1 MPLLR
6 RTCLS
11 LAASPLLLRA
21 QTTELQIAVDAQ
33 NPPFMYAGPDGQARG
48 VYPLLLRALFAE
60 LDQPLKLSALP
71 WPRAL
76 AGLERAEHGVGGIYA
91 TTERLA
97 RYDYSEPLHVETVRV
112 YARRGRLRLFE
123 RIEDLRGLRVG
134 VLRGWSYGDAFDAAV
149 RKGLFKVE
157 VVAADQQNFGKLE
170 RDFLDVAL
178 AIEQAG
184 EAQLASGAY
193 PTVRAMA
200 NPLTE
205 NPTHLAFHKSAK
217 QRALLERVN
226 ELLTRWRRSG
236 EHARLIGQGLND

>member
-1 MPLLR
+1 MSLHR
-6 RTCLS
+6 RACLS
-11 LAASPLLLRA
+11 LAVAPLVVRA
-21 QTTELQIAVDAQ
+21 QGADLVIAVDAQ
-33 NPPFMYAGPDGQARG
+33 NPPFMYAGSDGQARG

-60 LDQPLKLSALP
+60 LNQPLTLNALP

-76 AGLERAEHGVGGIYA
+76 AGLERAEHGVAGIYSTA
-91 TTERLA
+91 ERRA

-134 VLRGWSYGDAFDAAV
+134 VLRGWSYGDAFDAAA
-149 RKGLFKVE
+149 RKNLFKLE

-184 EAQLASGAY
+184 DAQLATGAY

-205 NPTHLAFHKSAK
+205 NPTHLAFHKRTNQS
-217 QRALLERVN
+217 ALLARVN
-226 ELLTRWRRSG
+226 ELLARWRRSG
-236 EHARLIGQGLND
+236 EHARLLAQGLSD